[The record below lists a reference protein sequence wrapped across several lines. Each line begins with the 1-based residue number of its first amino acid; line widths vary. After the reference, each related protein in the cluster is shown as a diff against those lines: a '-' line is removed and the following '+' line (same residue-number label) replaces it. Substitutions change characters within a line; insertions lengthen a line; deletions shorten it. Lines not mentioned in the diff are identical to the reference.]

1 MQLWVRASCLALV
14 ADLPPAAQ
22 PTGQGM
28 RVMGSSQGF
37 SGPHLVRD
45 PGPKDLH
52 IFLLGP
58 LGQGHACTQWALLEQ
73 EGEVGLAAPPGTQ
86 DDYAVALSQGVS
98 NASLKT

>member
-14 ADLPPAAQ
+14 ADLPPAPQ

-58 LGQGHACTQWALLEQ
+58 LGQGHACTQCAFLEQ

-98 NASLKT
+98 NAGLKT

>member
-14 ADLPPAAQ
+14 ADRLQQHSLAQ

-37 SGPHLVRD
+37 FGPHLVRD

-52 IFLLGP
+52 IFLPEP
-58 LGQGHACTQWALLEQ
+58 LVQGHACTQ
-73 EGEVGLAAPPGTQ
+73 
-86 DDYAVALSQGVS
+86 
-98 NASLKT
+98 